1 MPRTPPDHSMSTES
15 QRFSSDTGM
24 YTHAS
29 TSEKR
34 CRFSLV
40 VEARKHATCQQ
51 IVVVMLPKVCQC
63 DAVAVTHWSSEL
75 GPDRG
80 EQDGAD
86 AALIDLELRA
96 VEFR

>member
-1 MPRTPPDHSMSTES
+1 
-15 QRFSSDTGM
+15 
-24 YTHAS
+24 
-29 TSEKR
+29 
-34 CRFSLV
+34 LV
-40 VEARKHATCQQ
+40 VEARKHATCPQ

-63 DAVAVTHWSSEL
+63 DAAAVTHWSSEL